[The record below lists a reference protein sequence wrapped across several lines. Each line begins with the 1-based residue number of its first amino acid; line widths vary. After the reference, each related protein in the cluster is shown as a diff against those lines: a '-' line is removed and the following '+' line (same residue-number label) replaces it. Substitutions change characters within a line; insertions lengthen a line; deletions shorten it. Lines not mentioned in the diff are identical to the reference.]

1 MGVLKE
7 RVSMGLVSSMLYL
20 IIFYVSLCLFLWN
33 FNTFTFQEKVIAGL
47 VISGFQC
54 ISAICDKKN

>member
-1 MGVLKE
+1 
-7 RVSMGLVSSMLYL
+7 MGLVSSMLYL

-54 ISAICDKKN
+54 IAAICDKKN